1 MTVIFHMAAHKRNR
15 ANDVICGDAGDNA
28 VNPVPVPTTRSSA
41 LGSHPPVQHP
51 SRYL

>member
-1 MTVIFHMAAHKRNR
+1 MKVMFHAEAFKRNR

-41 LGSHPPVQHP
+41 LGFHQPVQHP
-51 SRYL
+51 NHCL